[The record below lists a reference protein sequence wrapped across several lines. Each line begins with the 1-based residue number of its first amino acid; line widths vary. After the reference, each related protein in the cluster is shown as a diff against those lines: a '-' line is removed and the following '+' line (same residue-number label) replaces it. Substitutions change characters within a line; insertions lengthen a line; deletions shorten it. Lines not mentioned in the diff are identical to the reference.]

1 MIPPMLPQ
9 SLKITPRLDR
19 WIRFNADRTV
29 TVFSGKV
36 ELGQG
41 IETAIAQIAA
51 EELNVALERLSLVAG
66 DTTQS
71 PDEWYTAGSQSIE
84 IGGTAMRLACAEV
97 RNLFLEAAAR
107 ELEVNVAELRV
118 RDGTIEVAGTDLRTN
133 YWDLAPRISLA
144 RDATGA
150 VAPKAPA
157 EHWTV
162 GKSVA
167 RRDLRAKVTGA
178 AYVHDL
184 ELPGMVFGRVLRPPS
199 YSASLAAFD
208 ASTIRAMPGVVA
220 VMVNGSFIGLCAE
233 REEQAVSAIQAA
245 RAAASWLEES
255 LLPSITEVHDL
266 LPALPSVRSLVHRQG
281 ETSVTRSLR
290 RLEAS
295 YSKPYIAHAS
305 IGPSCALARYEGG
318 KLTIWSHTQ
327 GSHFLRSQIAQVIGA
342 APAEVEVIHKDGAGC
357 YGHNGADD
365 VALDAALLAR
375 ACARPVLVQWTR
387 EDELAWSPYGSAM
400 VVRVAAS
407 LDATGRVVDWQHEIW
422 SHTHIK
428 RPGWGEG
435 VNLLAAWHMDPPFP
449 VPPAKDVPQPTGGAD
464 RNAIPLY
471 DFPAQEISY
480 NFIADMPLRVSALRS
495 LGAFANVFAIESF
508 MDELAASTNTDAI
521 AFRLR
526 HLKDARAREVIET
539 VAKAARW
546 TTEEKKGDAT
556 RGRGLGFGRYKNRGA
571 YCAVIAEVEVAESL
585 RVKRVVAAVDAGQ
598 VVNPNGLTNQIEG
611 GIVQAISWTL
621 KEQVLWDRDRVLSR
635 SWESYPILRF
645 DETPEVE
652 VLILSRPGEPA
663 LGVGECAAGPTA
675 AAIANALFN
684 AMGVRARDLP
694 LTPDRIASAIAQSDA
709 GEPRA

>member
-1 MIPPMLPQ
+1 MMPTVLPQ
-9 SLKITPRLDR
+9 SLKTTLRLDR

-51 EELNVALERLSLVAG
+51 DELDVDLERLSLVAG

-84 IGGTAMRLACAEV
+84 SGGMAMRLVCAEV
-97 RNLFLEAAAR
+97 RSLFLEAAAR
-107 ELEVNVAELRV
+107 ELEVNAAELRV
-118 RDGTIEVAGTDLRTN
+118 RDGTIDVAGTDLRTS

-150 VAPKAPA
+150 VAPKAAA
-157 EHWTV
+157 ELALV
-162 GKSVA
+162 GKSA
-167 RRDLRAKVTGA
+167 PRRDLLAKITGA

-199 YSASLAAFD
+199 YSARLAAFD
-208 ASTIRAMPGVVA
+208 ASAIRAMPGVVA
-220 VMVNGSFIGLCAE
+220 VMVSGNFIGLCAG
-233 REEQAVSAIQAA
+233 REEQAVNALEAA
-245 RAAASWLEES
+245 RRAASWKEEPS
-255 LLPSITEVHDL
+255 LPSSTEVRDF
-266 LPALPSVRSLVHRQG
+266 LPALPSVRSNVHRRG
-281 ETSVTRSLR
+281 EASVTGSMQ

-305 IGPSCALARYEGG
+305 IGPSCALAVQDKG

-327 GSHFLRSQIAQVIGA
+327 GSHLLRGQIAQVMGMAIA
-342 APAEVEVIHKDGAGC
+342 DVDVIHKDGAGC

-375 ACARPVLVQWTR
+375 ACGRPVLVQWTR
-387 EDELAWSPYGSAM
+387 EDELAWAPYGSAM

-407 LDATGRVVDWQHEIW
+407 LDATGRILDWQHEIW

-449 VPPAKDVPQPTGGAD
+449 VPPAKDSPQPIGGAD

-508 MDELAASTNTDAI
+508 MDELAAATHTDAI
-521 AFRLR
+521 DFRLR

-546 TTEEKKGDAT
+546 TPGEKGDGT
-556 RGRGLGFGRYKNRGA
+556 RGRGLGFARYKNRSA
-571 YCAVIAEVEVAESL
+571 YCAVIAEVEVGEAL
-585 RVKRVVAAVDAGQ
+585 RVKRVFAAVDAGL
-598 VVNPNGLTNQIEG
+598 VVNPDGLANQIEG

-621 KEQVLWDRDRVLSR
+621 KEQVLWDREHVLAR
-635 SWESYPILRF
+635 SWETYPILHF
-645 DETPEVE
+645 DEAPEIE
-652 VLILSRPGEPA
+652 VSIVSRPGELA
-663 LGVGECAAGPTA
+663 LGTGECAAGPTA
-675 AAIANALFN
+675 AAVANALFN
-684 AMGVRARDLP
+684 AMGLRARDLP
-694 LTPDRIASAIAQSDA
+694 LTPERIA
-709 GEPRA
+709 RAME